1 MDPITIGLAF
11 TAAQSAIGHIKQA
24 IALGK
29 DVNSIIGQVGH
40 FFEAADQVHLAS
52 IKAKHGAMG
61 KTDAQLGRQALEFAM
76 RSNQLREDERALK
89 DMIYWQLGKP
99 QIWEEMIAERTRLM
113 KEKREGEEAI
123 AKAKQAHKEKMAKY
137 FMITMYTI
145 AFGLVVSAFIML
157 GVQFYSMAEQQ
168 KEFEAAQAK
177 RAKIIREQQWAREQ
191 EQKKQIEA
199 AAKNGA

>member
-29 DVNSIIGQVGH
+29 DVNGIIGQVGN

-52 IKAKHGAMG
+52 IKAKHGAIN
-61 KTDAQLGRQALEFAM
+61 KSDAQISRMALEFAM

-99 QIWEEMIAERTRLM
+99 QIWEEMMAERARLM

-123 AKAKQAHKEKMAKY
+123 EKAKQAQKEKMANY
-137 FMITMYTI
+137 GMISMYI
-145 AFGLVVSAFIML
+145 IGGSLVITSFVML
-157 GVQFYSMAEQQ
+157 GLQFYGMAEEQ
-168 KEFEAAQAK
+168 KAFEAKQAHVL
-177 RAKIIREQQWAREQ
+177 KIRREQQWAREQ
-191 EQKKQIEA
+191 EQKKQLDKA
-199 AAKNGA
+199 ARE

>member
-40 FFEAADQVHLAS
+40 FFEAADQVHMAS
-52 IKAKHGAMG
+52 IKAKHGAMD
-61 KTDAQLGRQALEFAM
+61 KSDAQIGRQALEFAM

-99 QIWEEMIAERTRLM
+99 QIWEEMIAERTRLL
-113 KEKREGEEAI
+113 KEKREGEEVM

-137 FMITMYTI
+137 MMITFYTVG
-145 AFGLVVSAFIML
+145 FGIVFSAFVML
-157 GVQFYSMAEQQ
+157 GVQFYSMAEEQKAYEAKVAARQKVLRQQ
-168 KEFEAAQAK
+168 QNE
-177 RAKIIREQQWAREQ
+177 REQKLKEELA
-191 EQKKQIEA
+191 KA
-199 AAKNGA
+199 ATSGG

>member
-52 IKAKHGAMG
+52 IQAKHTAMG

-76 RSNQLREDERALK
+76 HSNQLREDERALK

-99 QIWEEMIAERTRLM
+99 QIWQEMIAERTRLL

-145 AFGLVVSAFIML
+145 AFGIVMSAFIMI
-157 GVQFYSMAEQQ
+157 GIQFYSMAEEQ
-168 KEFEAAQAK
+168 KAFEAAQAK
-177 RAKIIREQQWAREQ
+177 TLRIRREQQWAREQ
-191 EQKKQIEA
+191 EQKKQLEG